1 MAVVNAAPGVGRPL
15 VAVVCSV
22 PLVGEAA
29 GSALDFAEVRSF
41 GGGRDTAGLL
51 SWLRPDA
58 VVVDSEEDAEA
69 AQAFARDHVLS
80 AVHIGVRDSTLRV
93 LRRGEWELVGN
104 GEGPTPEA
112 IRNAVAGSLFS
123 REDRLQ

>member
-1 MAVVNAAPGVGRPL
+1 MNPAQETRPL
-15 VAVVCSV
+15 VAVVCKV

-29 GSALDFAEVRSF
+29 GSAIDFAEVKFF

-69 AQAFARDHVLS
+69 AAAFAVEHELS
-80 AVHIGVRDSTLRV
+80 AVHIGVRDRTLRV
-93 LRRGEWELVGN
+93 LRRSGWEVVGN

-123 REDRLQ
+123 REEP